1 MKQHPKGSMG
11 PQLAQLR
18 FDIVNQANDLLE
30 RISDIEIRLS
40 VLESKLS
47 FIIVRGEGPDPEL
60 EFVGGE

>member
-1 MKQHPKGSMG
+1 MKQHSKGSMG
-11 PQLAQLR
+11 PQLDQLR

-30 RISDIEIRLS
+30 RISDIETRLS

-47 FIIVRGEGPDPEL
+47 FIVVRGEGPDPEL